1 MICTCTLNK
10 QPSQL
15 FSPFMN
21 VCLVSF
27 CTLRRAETQG
37 AAAAV
42 PALKSGP
49 VASEF
54 RGSKKSTTLL
64 PAKKRKKRN
73 ASNHTIFS
81 DKVPPFE
88 R

>member
-49 VASEF
+49 VASEL

-64 PAKKRKKRN
+64 PAKKRKKKKCLKP
-73 ASNHTIFS
+73 HYIF
-81 DKVPPFE
+81 

>member
-1 MICTCTLNK
+1 
-10 QPSQL
+10 
-15 FSPFMN
+15 MN
-21 VCLVSF
+21 ICLVSF

-49 VASEF
+49 VASEL

-64 PAKKRKKRN
+64 PAKKRRKKRN

>member
-1 MICTCTLNK
+1 
-10 QPSQL
+10 
-15 FSPFMN
+15 MN
-21 VCLVSF
+21 ICLVSF

-49 VASEF
+49 VASEL

-64 PAKKRKKRN
+64 PAKKKKKKKCLKP
-73 ASNHTIFS
+73 HYIF
-81 DKVPPFE
+81 